1 MRSRRIGP
9 GWCVLLILGLLL
21 VLPARAGAQRLFPA
35 AEVQEAH
42 GLRQRVLAETAELDS
57 EAAKER
63 RRLSPETLASLQ
75 QRLTGMQEREASN
88 PFFAWAQG
96 EVLRQSQGV
105 EPAARWFERARQLAG
120 SRFLVHWLLW
130 QDYLQRDLQDEAPRE
145 EKALRNLQLTWGLSR
160 FPLLS
165 GELMRRGSEAAARGD
180 LSRAVALYD
189 GAVANTP
196 ESPDA
201 LLGRAAVRWQ
211 TDKGAVLAV
220 GRDLVQGV
228 LHTVRGGRFAGELGS
243 NLLLSLQLAWLV
255 AIVALAVILLLK
267 SHILFA
273 HDLGE
278 RVLAG
283 VPGPVQGTLALLVV
297 LLPLVLGLGVLWSAL
312 IALVLIGP
320 HLNRREQVMVSI
332 FIAGL
337 LLLPMGYRWVAA
349 THVLAASPELG
360 TARAVEEGARGEGM
374 VRDLQAWA
382 QAAPQAGLPDYYL
395 SLVRKRR
402 GELTEAEGAVNQA
415 LQHLPG
421 APFLL
426 VAQGNLLY
434 LQGQPTE
441 AEAAYRRAAEMLPAS
456 AQVQLNL
463 VALYTQRLLLDQS
476 KDALSRA
483 QRLDPF
489 TVGMVSDLHSAG
501 PTVVVLDQPVPWPSL
516 AGILTPSS
524 SAVQAVADGLWGAPL
539 RGVRLDQLPVV
550 AMLLLAAFWVHVAI
564 RSRIP
569 PVRRCIQCGAPFC
582 SKCQVTLKEKEYC
595 RPCASVFRSREGV
608 AAFVRIRRQQEGE
621 NWARRERMRSGLL
634 GSVLPGGSDLY
645 RGRTLIGL
653 LLALP
658 AIWLALEGGL
668 LDAWTPSFRFATLL
682 PGAMRVTIVLGILLI
697 LFGIS
702 IRRGWS
708 KPRPL
713 PR

>member
-1 MRSRRIGP
+1 MRSHRIRP
-9 GWCVLLILGLLL
+9 GWCTLLMLGVLFA
-21 VLPARAGAQRLFPA
+21 LPVGVSAQRLFPA

-105 EPAARWFERARQLAG
+105 ESAAQWFERARQLAG

-130 QDYLQRDLQDEAPRE
+130 QDYLQRDLRDEAPRE

-180 LSRAVALYD
+180 FSRAQAFYD

-201 LLGRAAVRWQ
+201 LMGRAAVRWQ
-211 TDKGAVLAV
+211 ADKGAVLAV

-228 LHTVRGGRFAGELGS
+228 LHAVRDGRWTGQLAS
-243 NLLLSLQLAWLV
+243 NILVSLQVAWLV
-255 AIVALAVILLLK
+255 AIGVLAVVFLLK
-267 SHILFA
+267 THVLFA

-278 RVLAG
+278 RVLAR
-283 VPGPVQGTLALLVV
+283 VPAPVQGTLVLLVV
-297 LLPLVLGLGVLWSAL
+297 LLPLVLGLGLLWSAL
-312 IALVLIGP
+312 VALVLIGP
-320 HLNRREQVMVSI
+320 HLSRREQVMVSI
-332 FIAGL
+332 VIAGL
-337 LLLPMGYRWVAA
+337 VLLPMGYRWVAA

-360 TARAVEEGARGEGM
+360 SARAIEEGARGEGM
-374 VRDLQAWA
+374 VRDLQAWI
-382 QAAPQAGLPDYYL
+382 QAAPQAGLPEYYL

-402 GELTEAEGAVNQA
+402 GELAEAEGAVGQA
-415 LQHLPG
+415 LQRLPG
-421 APFLL
+421 VGFPL
-426 VAQGNLLY
+426 VAQGNLLS
-434 LQGQPTE
+434 LQGRPAE
-441 AEAAYRRAAEMLPAS
+441 AEAAYRRAAERLPAS
-456 AQVQLNL
+456 PAVQLNL

-489 TVGMVSDLHSAG
+489 TVGMVSDLHSTGA
-501 PTVVVLDQPVPWPSL
+501 TAVVLDEPVPWASL
-516 AGILTPSS
+516 AATLTPSPTT
-524 SAVQAVADGLWGAPL
+524 VQAVAEGLWGAPL
-539 RGVRLDQLPVV
+539 RGVRLDQVPLV
-550 AMLLLAAFWVHVAI
+550 AILVLAAFWMHVAI
-564 RSRIP
+564 RSRFP
-569 PVRRCIQCGAPFC
+569 PVRRCIQCGTPFC
-582 SKCQVTLKEKEYC
+582 SKCQVMVKEKEYC
-595 RPCASVFRSREGV
+595 RSCASVFRSREGV

-621 NWARRERMRSGLL
+621 EWARRERVRCGLL
-634 GSVLPGGSDLY
+634 GSLVPGGSDLY

-658 AIWLALEGGL
+658 AIWLVLEGGL

-682 PGAMRVTIVLGILLI
+682 PGGMRVIIVLGILLV

>member
-1 MRSRRIGP
+1 MLG
-9 GWCVLLILGLLL
+9 VLFA
-21 VLPARAGAQRLFPA
+21 LPVGVSAQRLFPA

-75 QRLTGMQEREASN
+75 QRLTGMQEREANN

-120 SRFLVHWLLW
+120 SRFLIHWLLW
-130 QDYLQRDLQDEAPRE
+130 QDFLQRDLRDEATRE

-180 LSRAVALYD
+180 FSRAQAFYD

-201 LLGRAAVRWQ
+201 LMGRAAVRWQ
-211 TDKGAVLAV
+211 ADKGAVLAV

-228 LHTVRGGRFAGELGS
+228 LHAVRGGRWAGQLAS
-243 NLLLSLQLAWLV
+243 NILLSLQVAWLV
-255 AIVALAVILLLK
+255 AIGVLAVIFLLK
-267 SHILFA
+267 SHVLFA

-278 RVLAG
+278 QLLARVPA
-283 VPGPVQGTLALLVV
+283 PVQGTLVLLVV
-297 LLPLVLGLGVLWSAL
+297 LLPLVLGLGLLWSAL
-312 IALVLIGP
+312 VALVFIGP
-320 HLNRREQVMVSI
+320 HLTRREQVMVSI

-337 LLLPMGYRWVAA
+337 VLLPMGYRWVAA

-360 TARAVEEGARGEGM
+360 TARAIEEGARGEGM
-374 VRDLQAWA
+374 VRDLQAWV
-382 QAAPQAGLPDYYL
+382 QAAPQAGLPEYYL

-402 GELTEAEGAVNQA
+402 GELAEAEGAVGQA
-415 LQHLPG
+415 LQRLPG
-421 APFLL
+421 VGFPL

-434 LQGQPTE
+434 LQGRPAE

-456 AQVQLNL
+456 PAVQVNL

-501 PTVVVLDQPVPWPSL
+501 ATVVVLDEPVPWVSL
-516 AGILTPSS
+516 AATLTPSPTT
-524 SAVQAVADGLWGAPL
+524 VQAVAEGLWGAPL
-539 RGVRLDQLPVV
+539 RGVRLDQVPLV
-550 AMLLLAAFWVHVAI
+550 AILVLAAFWMHVVI
-564 RSRIP
+564 RSRFP
-569 PVRRCIQCGAPFC
+569 PVRRCIQCGTPFC
-582 SKCQVTLKEKEYC
+582 SKCQVMVKEKEYC
-595 RPCASVFRSREGV
+595 RSCASVFRSREGV

-621 NWARRERMRSGLL
+621 DWARRERVRSGLL
-634 GSVLPGGSDLY
+634 GSLLPGGSDLY

-658 AIWLALEGGL
+658 AIWLVLEGGL

-682 PGAMRVTIVLGILLI
+682 PGGMRVIIVLGILLV

>member
-1 MRSRRIGP
+1 MRSHTIHP
-9 GWCVLLILGLLL
+9 GWCSLLMLGVLLA
-21 VLPARAGAQRLFPA
+21 LPVGASAQRLFPA

-57 EAAKER
+57 EAARAR

-105 EPAARWFERARQLAG
+105 ELAARWFERARQLAG

-130 QDYLQRDLQDEAPRE
+130 QDYLQRDLPDEAARE

-165 GELMRRGSEAAARGD
+165 AELMRRGSEAAARGD
-180 LSRAVALYD
+180 FSRAQEFYD

-196 ESPDA
+196 EAPDA
-201 LLGRAAVRWQ
+201 LMGRAAVRWQ
-211 TDKGAVLAV
+211 ADKGAVLAV

-228 LHTVRGGRFAGELGS
+228 LHTVRGGRWAGQLAS
-243 NLLLSLQLAWLV
+243 NLLLSLQVAWLV
-255 AIVALAVILLLK
+255 AIGVLAVIFLLK
-267 SHILFA
+267 SHVLFA

-278 RVLAG
+278 RVLAR
-283 VPGPVQGTLALLVV
+283 VPAPVQGTLALLVV
-297 LLPLVLGLGVLWSAL
+297 LLPLVLGLGLLWSAL
-312 IALVLIGP
+312 VALVLIGP
-320 HLNRREQVMVSI
+320 HLTRREQGMVSI

-337 LLLPMGYRWVAA
+337 VLLPMGYRWVAA

-374 VRDLQAWA
+374 VRELQAWV
-382 QAAPQAGLPDYYL
+382 QAAPQAGLPEYYL
-395 SLVRKRR
+395 SLVQKRR
-402 GELTEAEGAVNQA
+402 GELVDAEGAADQA
-415 LQHLPG
+415 LQRLPG
-421 APFLL
+421 AGFPL

-434 LQGQPTE
+434 LQGRPAE
-441 AEAAYRRAAEMLPAS
+441 AETAYRRAAEMLPAS
-456 AQVQLNL
+456 PAVQLNL

-489 TVGMVSDLHSAG
+489 TVGMVSDLHGAG
-501 PTVVVLDQPVPWPSL
+501 ATAVVLDEPVPWVSL
-516 AGILTPSS
+516 AANLSPSP
-524 SAVQAVADGLWGAPL
+524 ATVQAVAEGLWGAPL
-539 RGVRLDQLPVV
+539 RGVRLGQVPLV
-550 AMLLLAAFWVHVAI
+550 AILVLAAFWVHVAI
-564 RSRIP
+564 RRRIP
-569 PVRRCIQCGAPFC
+569 PVRRCIQCGTPFC
-582 SKCQVTLKEKEYC
+582 SKCQVTVKEKEYC
-595 RPCASVFRSREGV
+595 RSCASVFRSREGV

-621 NWARRERMRSGLL
+621 DWARRERVRSGLL
-634 GSVLPGGSDLY
+634 GSLLPGGSDLY

-658 AIWLALEGGL
+658 AIWLVLEGGL
-668 LDAWTPSFRFATLL
+668 LDALTPSFRFATLL
-682 PGAMRVTIVLGILLI
+682 PGGMRLIIALGILLV